1 MSQAVNVLCLVYIEL
16 VGFKTKSGGL
26 IKGITAGVLYVLLA
40 FLIFALFE
48 KFDGVKFNYF
58 DLLFGVLAGAFSG
71 IIKVNVKQKN

>member
-1 MSQAVNVLCLVYIEL
+1 M
-16 VGFKTKSGGL
+16 
-26 IKGITAGVLYVLLA
+26 LLA

-71 IIKVNVKQKN
+71 IIKVNIKQKN